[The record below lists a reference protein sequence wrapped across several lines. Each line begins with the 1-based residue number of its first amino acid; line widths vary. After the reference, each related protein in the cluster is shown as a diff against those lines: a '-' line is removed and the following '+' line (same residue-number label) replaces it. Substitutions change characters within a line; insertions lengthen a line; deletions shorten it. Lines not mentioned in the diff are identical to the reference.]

1 MTFPIDK
8 KKMSF
13 LLSIIIKDF
22 DSTSQFYKYIIVT
35 MNHDMDDLIG
45 LIVFKVIHNDKKKT
59 CVLNG

>member
-1 MTFPIDK
+1 MTFPIGK

-45 LIVFKVIHNDKKKT
+45 LIVFNSRRAAAG
-59 CVLNG
+59 LR